1 MNDPRDELTDEQQR
15 FVARVA
21 GAYQAPPRSPGQSAA
36 FQRAIEARVARRRVE
51 RWLPA
56 LAGALAAAAIA
67 WLAIGV
73 GREPTPGEEAQIA
86 SAEEAI
92 LALSADEESDE
103 EALPE
108 EYLAIASVFLGN

>member
-1 MNDPRDELTDEQQR
+1 MNDPRDELTDEEQR

-21 GAYQAPPRSPGQSAA
+21 GAYQAPPRSPAQSAA
-36 FQRAIEARVARRRVE
+36 LQRAIEARVARRSVE

-56 LAGALAAAAIA
+56 LAGALVAAAIA

-73 GREPTPGEEAQIA
+73 GRETPSEEAQIA

-108 EYLAIASVFLGN
+108 EYLAIASVFLDD